1 MTQAIPSHVGVKYA
15 TVVADPPW
23 AYKTKGWLGGTKL
36 HYKTM
41 PTDAICELRPPVAE
55 KAHLYLWTTA
65 THLIGGDAARV
76 CRAWGFEPMQLL
88 TWVKDKIGNG
98 YYFRAST
105 EHVLFGARG
114 SLEPLR
120 HDFPSH
126 FTGRRDVHSR
136 KPDGFLWIVEQMS
149 PAPRLEMFART
160 RRDGWDV
167 FGNQAP
173 TESQMVVGL

>member
-1 MTQAIPSHVGVKYA
+1 VKYA
-15 TVVADPPW
+15 CVVADPPW
-23 AYKTKGWLGGTKL
+23 QYKGKGWLGGAKR
-36 HYKTM
+36 HYETM
-41 PTDAICELRPPVAE
+41 PTAAICELRPEVAD

-65 THLIGGDAARV
+65 THIIGGDAAAV

-105 EHVLFGARG
+105 EHVMFAARG

-126 FTGRRDVHSR
+126 FTAKREAHSR
-136 KPDGFLWIVEQMS
+136 KPDGLLWIAEQMT
-149 PAPRLEMFART
+149 PGPRLEMFAR
-160 RRDGWDV
+160 RKRDGWDV

-173 TESQMVVGL
+173 EVGQMLLESAS